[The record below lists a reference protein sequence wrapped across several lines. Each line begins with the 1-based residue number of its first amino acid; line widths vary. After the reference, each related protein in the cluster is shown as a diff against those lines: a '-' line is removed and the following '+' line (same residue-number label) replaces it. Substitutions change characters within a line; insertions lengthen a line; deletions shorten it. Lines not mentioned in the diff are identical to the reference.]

1 MTKPNSFNYYFHWI
15 GLSMV
20 AFCMLA
26 MGCNNTKNKTVQTRL
41 PDTSKMDS
49 VAKIQQNE
57 HNSPTQIDKPDTIRN
72 KQATQMNED
81 AFQKASVNLQDS
93 SLVVYGNIRED
104 YRIFGYEQPDT
115 NSRKLIF
122 FSVFTTDVKGNP
134 YHCPYGAYYAT
145 SDMINSEIKYLSST
159 GNFIKA
165 NFIKNK
171 KVLTPIY
178 MLKDWVKFEGQ
189 N

>member
-1 MTKPNSFNYYFHWI
+1 MTKPSSFNYFFHWI
-15 GLSMV
+15 GLSMMTI
-20 AFCMLA
+20 CMLA
-26 MGCNNTKNKTVQTRL
+26 ISCVNKNNKTVKTRL
-41 PDTSKMDS
+41 PDTSKTDS
-49 VAKIQQNE
+49 VAKIKSNE
-57 HNSPTQIDKPDTIRN
+57 HISQTKVHKPDTIRN
-72 KQATQMNED
+72 VKATQMNED
-81 AFQKASVNLQDS
+81 AFQKAIISLQDS

-134 YHCPYGAYYAT
+134 YHCPYGAYYST
-145 SDMINSEIKYLSST
+145 TDMINSEIKYLSNA

-165 NFIKNK
+165 NFIKDK
-171 KVLTPIY
+171 AVLSPIY
-178 MLKDWVKFEGQ
+178 ILKDWVKFEEK